1 MKSVNYALNES
12 EFVSSPEKGLLNNKI
27 LVQYVVVPF
36 VRTMHLLRYCSLQKT
51 KFDRSL

>member
-36 VRTMHLLRYCSLQKT
+36 VRTMHLPLVALLFTT
-51 KFDRSL
+51 KDEV